1 LQVTVKRLGE
11 PHSCMAAWLRA
22 EHYEPWSR
30 RTKKLWWIILHFL
43 CQWQVIVRALA
54 AVRLDVAQGRRV
66 RACSVHHSADVPFM
80 VSAERTV
87 DCIDGGQ
94 PTNER
99 YGVKL
104 AMAQRINMAPDS
116 IDMYCPSH
124 DHDRRANATLAA
136 PNGAGALARR
146 PGVGGLRRCGDS
158 LQPSPGPHGARRH
171 ALLRCS
177 GRAGAG
183 RATA

>member
-1 LQVTVKRLGE
+1 
-11 PHSCMAAWLRA
+11 MAARGTLRA
-22 EHYEPWSR
+22 LVEEDEKAVVDH
-30 RTKKLWWIILHFL
+30 L
-43 CQWQVIVRALA
+43 ALPMSVAGDCSGAA